1 MRRIEI
7 DLARDGYNIPWYST
21 AGSEEPPDVGSVGL
35 LSKFILHQDKG
46 CRLAPSCINCRF
58 PECVED
64 NPRAFTAA
72 FKTHRNQEIQRLF
85 SREKLGTADIARR
98 LGVSRRTVQRVLKP
112 LLDR

>member
-7 DLARDGYNIPWYST
+7 DLARDGYKIPWYST
-21 AGSEEPPDVGSVGL
+21 AGPESTPDIGSVDL
-35 LSKFILHQDKG
+35 LSKFILRQDKG
-46 CRLAPSCINCRF
+46 CRLSPSCFNCPF

-72 FKTHRNQEIQRLF
+72 FKSRRNQEIKRLF

-98 LGVSRRTVQRVLKP
+98 LGVSRRTVQRVLGP